1 VSYEKILTYKRNSL
15 VFLTYKIRDWFH
27 NNIIIIIRFG
37 KTVIT
42 LTATCEGSSALK
54 DQNATI
60 LLFFIKIKA

>member
-15 VFLTYKIRDWFH
+15 VFLTYKIRDWFY

-42 LTATCEGSSALK
+42 LTATCEGSSASK